1 MLTDQQKQKLKQEL
15 LMMKRELRK
24 TERETDLKDSPRDEV
39 GELSMY
45 DNHPGDMGTEL
56 FEREKDLALNIHAE
70 GELGKVE
77 QALQALEDGSYGKC
91 EVCQRE
97 IDIERL
103 EALPYTTFCIDHV
116 PERERDVP
124 SDRPS
129 EEDVLVM
136 ANPNTFADKRRS
148 RDGKDSF
155 AEIATF
161 GTSETPSD
169 FTGDYD
175 DYNSLY
181 DAGLQNGAAEEIEE
195 FTGTDMS
202 GKERGFIRTEEAQE
216 YEERLD
222 AENLE
227 SPLGNIP
234 YHEKDSYV
242 NDRKK

>member
-1 MLTDQQKQKLKQEL
+1 MLTDQQKQTLKQEL

-24 TERETDLKDSPRDEV
+24 TERETNLKDSSRDEV

-91 EVCQRE
+91 EVCQTE
-97 IDIERL
+97 IDFERL
-103 EALPYTTFCIDHV
+103 EALPYTTVCIDHV

-129 EEDVLVM
+129 EEDILVM
-136 ANPNTFADKRRS
+136 ANPDTFADKRRS

-155 AEIATF
+155 AEIAAS

-181 DAGLQNGAAEEIEE
+181 DKGLIDGASEEIEE

-202 GKERGFIRTEEAQE
+202 GKGRGFIRSEEAQA

-222 AENLE
+222 AEGLE

-234 YHEKDSYV
+234 YHIKDSYV
-242 NDRKK
+242 DDEKK